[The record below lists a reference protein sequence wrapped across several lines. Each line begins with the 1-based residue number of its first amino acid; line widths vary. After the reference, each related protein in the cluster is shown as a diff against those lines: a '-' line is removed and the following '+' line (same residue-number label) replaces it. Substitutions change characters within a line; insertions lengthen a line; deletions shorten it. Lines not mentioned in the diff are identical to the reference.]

1 MVSRWLHRV
10 NARGFSFIELSVVMA
25 VIGVAMAISVPFFLT
40 YWQSSTL
47 KAGAEELVTAL
58 NGARQLALSR
68 NQSVCVTNNATT
80 TEYASSATVP
90 ETTIAYHLS
99 TCGAA
104 AWTGGGTESDG
115 SIRLANG
122 VRVSAATA
130 NATFNYLGA
139 AGTGATYTVLH
150 APSSRALCVVVAP
163 SGRITV
169 APPATQPT
177 CP

>member
-1 MVSRWLHRV
+1 MVSRWFHRL

-58 NGARQLALSR
+58 NGARQLALNR
-68 NQSVCVTNNATT
+68 NQSVCVTNNTT
-80 TEYASSATVP
+80 TV
-90 ETTIAYHLS
+90 AYHLG

-104 AWTGGGTESDG
+104 AWTGLGTESDG

>member
-1 MVSRWLHRV
+1 MVSRWLYRV

-47 KAGAEELVTAL
+47 KAGAEELVTVL

-80 TEYASSATVP
+80 V
-90 ETTIAYHLS
+90 AYHLS